1 MTSTDLIDDLAALD
15 PDRAGVD
22 AHVAD
27 RLFRDARSVA
37 RFLDR
42 DVPEALVRQVHD
54 VVRCGPTALNTV
66 PLRLLIVR
74 SPEARARLAA
84 HMAEGNRERVLAAP
98 LTLVVAADPGF
109 HRHMDRLTPHAPQ
122 LADVFAAD
130 AESAERTARENA
142 WLQAGYLVVGLRAAG
157 LGVGPMGGFDKAGVD
172 DDLLAG
178 TGWCSLMVL
187 NVGWPDGEGT
197 HHARAPRLEWD
208 EVARTV

>member
-1 MTSTDLIDDLAALD
+1 MTSTDLLDDLADLD
-15 PDRAGVD
+15 PDRGGVD
-22 AHVAD
+22 DRVAD
-27 RLFRDARSVA
+27 LLFRDARSVA

-42 DVPEALVRQVHD
+42 DVPDAVVRQVHD
-54 VVRCGPTALNTV
+54 VVRWGPTALNTV
-66 PLRLLIVR
+66 PLRLLLVR
-74 SPEARARLAA
+74 TPDARSRLAA

-109 HRHMDRLTPHAPQ
+109 HRHMHRLTPHAPQ

-130 AESAERTARENA
+130 PEGAERAARENA

-178 TGWCSLMVL
+178 TGWRSLLVL